1 MRDDRYAVAVAYAFS
16 RITGNSR
23 IGVCTFQGG
32 VNAAGMQPPSM
43 CQAARPISSSSAAS
57 TRSMASE
64 LDAARSET
72 MPKLIPVPDA
82 LSKPFWDAVN
92 ERRLVLQHCTA
103 CDRLQ
108 YPPQQACQVCRSAAG
123 LTWKEVEGKGHI
135 ASYIVIEDGRLNR
148 RMPDQPY
155 NMAMVTLD
163 ADKRVNFYSNLP
175 GTPPYKVP
183 VGAAVEVT
191 FEEVA
196 PDQLIHEWRV
206 VPGSPED
213 RGLVKP

>member
-1 MRDDRYAVAVAYAFS
+1 
-16 RITGNSR
+16 
-23 IGVCTFQGG
+23 
-32 VNAAGMQPPSM
+32 
-43 CQAARPISSSSAAS
+43 
-57 TRSMASE
+57 
-64 LDAARSET
+64 

-92 ERRLVLQHCTA
+92 QRRLVLQHCAA

-108 YPPQQACQVCRSAAG
+108 YPPQQACQVCNSAAG
-123 LTWKEVEGKGHI
+123 LTWKEVEGRGHI

-163 ADKRVNFYSNLP
+163 ADPRVNFYSNLP

-206 VPGSPED
+206 VGLERRRGDAAWTRYHRRLPVRQRPNCGVGTPIPGRPLSLSRLPQASWRAVSCF
-213 RGLVKP
+213 RGVPSAMR